1 MMKLSIRVSPIG
13 VIFDVGRAE
22 LKGLMFLLRQNK
34 KIKHDE
40 CHNEECC
47 CRFPILFCH
56 VS

>member
-40 CHNEECC
+40 CHNE
-47 CRFPILFCH
+47 
-56 VS
+56 